1 MFKFSPLLIALL
13 VLPSCL
19 SADVPALT
27 VSSNSAREMCGES
40 WKIAQSLAGAHQLE
54 KLKGLLLQKGLTIA
68 SADERISRRVLDQA
82 ARAWNLALGQG
93 TVRVAESASDSDVIV
108 ESVDQL
114 GSSDDQQGEIEVYQ
128 QENGRLSANISI
140 NVNVNAKSGDLS
152 SVAQGAVLTHEL
164 GHLFGLD
171 DSENPGAIMG
181 TFDGS
186 HLVTEPS
193 QDEVKAI
200 RALRAFVGES
210 ILKS

>member
-1 MFKFSPLLIALL
+1 M
-13 VLPSCL
+13 
-19 SADVPALT
+19 
-27 VSSNSAREMCGES
+27 
-40 WKIAQSLAGAHQLE
+40 
-54 KLKGLLLQKGLTIA
+54 
-68 SADERISRRVLDQA
+68 DQA

-140 NVNVNAKSGDLS
+140 NVNANSGDLS

-193 QDEVKAI
+193 QDEVRAI

>member
-40 WKIAQSLAGAHQLE
+40 WMIAQSLAGAHQLE

-140 NVNVNAKSGDLS
+140 NVNANSGDLS

-193 QDEVKAI
+193 QDEVRAI
-200 RALRAFVGES
+200 RALSAFVGES